1 MGTHRPGTR
10 ARRRA
15 KRFANVLEQR
25 IQFVPMAEAIHLL
38 ATSPRMMAAVE
49 SWIAAT
55 GELLASSDCC
65 DESRQLLGQLL
76 RETTAEY
83 ANPADDDLKRGFC
96 QDSGIEEGSLPP
108 EELALDAIVAEQMI
122 GIIEAAWPRIDAMLK
137 AAMAL
142 REERAARMRADA
154 RAAATT

>member
-1 MGTHRPGTR
+1 MGSHKPRAR

-15 KRFANVLEQR
+15 TRFVGIVEQR
-25 IQFVPMAEAIHLL
+25 IQRASVGEAVHLL

-49 SWIAAT
+49 GWIAAT
-55 GELLASSDCC
+55 GEMIVSSDCC

-76 RETTAEY
+76 LEATAEY
-83 ANPADDDLKRGFC
+83 AKPVDDDLKREFC
-96 QDSGIEEGSLPP
+96 EESGIANGTLPP